1 MSQLTDIH
9 DELGKV
15 LKKLRMVDSALCTHR
30 RGFMD
35 QEETEMLEGVDFEL
49 QDLLEQL
56 RDARQD
62 VDLIL
67 QNKKDLVGQNEE
79 LAEKLNKVADE
90 NEEMSDLLH
99 QIFCLTG
106 GAYRSDLSW
115 EEACEEASDLIER
128 FWEHRQD
135 DVGFDSTKDLLDSL
149 RLWRDVAKTMA
160 YEGNPSIRASMLKAI
175 EDGDLDRFEE
185 LARDQSGRWRYEREN
200 VQFAIE
206 EGIDEPAFAESAVS
220 LLDDLHKR
228 LQDPLGA
235 GDDPLRSKVGA
246 ALDAMRE
253 VEDEL
258 NSRRKQLQSHE

>member
-9 DELGKV
+9 DQLGKV

-30 RGFMD
+30 RGLMD

-56 RDARQD
+56 RDVRQD

-79 LAEKLNKVADE
+79 LAEKLNKVADK

-99 QIFCLTG
+99 HIFCLTG

-128 FWEHRQD
+128 FWEDRED
-135 DVGFDSTKDLLDSL
+135 DIGFESTKDLLDSL
-149 RLWRDVAKTMA
+149 RFWRDAAKALA
-160 YEGNPSIRASMLKAI
+160 YEDNPSQRASMLEAI
-175 EDGDLDRFEE
+175 EEGDLERFEE
-185 LARDQSGRWRYEREN
+185 LGTDQFGDWLYEQDPPTSSCRP
-200 VQFAIE
+200 
-206 EGIDEPAFAESAVS
+206 DEVVFAEWTVS
-220 LLDDLHKR
+220 LLDDLCCR
-228 LQDPLGA
+228 LG
-235 GDDPLRSKVGA
+235 GDDPLVTNLHRVLDEMHKV
-246 ALDAMRE
+246 E
-253 VEDEL
+253 
-258 NSRRKQLQSHE
+258 RKLLERHKQSQSHE